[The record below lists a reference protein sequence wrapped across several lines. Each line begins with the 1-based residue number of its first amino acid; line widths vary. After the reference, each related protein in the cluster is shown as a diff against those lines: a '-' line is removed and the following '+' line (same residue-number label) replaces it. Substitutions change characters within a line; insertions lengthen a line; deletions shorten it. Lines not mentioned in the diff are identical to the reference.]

1 MQYNVEIERTGVAP
15 ATPNLSDS
23 VLHAI
28 IETGGNIRLAQERL
42 QEQYPDQF
50 QERPQLAELA
60 QHLEG
65 RQAELKERMELVQLL
80 ELFSL
85 LPQLRKTLTENL
97 SNLTGNDAVGAYMKL
112 QDLIGRAVKK
122 DEMTL
127 NINDMRWKLVPRDLA
142 QIYAELEATGQLQ
155 QVIEHSEDQSQLIE
169 RTGEGHAA

>member
-1 MQYNVEIERTGVAP
+1 MQYTPDSQLGP
-15 ATPNLSDS
+15 ARPEQLSDA

-28 IETGGNIRLAQERL
+28 IESGGNIRLAQERL
-42 QEQYPDQF
+42 QQQYPDHF
-50 QERPQLAELA
+50 VEKPQLAELA

-65 RQAELKERMELVQLL
+65 HQAELKERMELVQLL

-97 SNLTGNDAVGAYMKL
+97 SSLSGNDAVGAYMKL
-112 QDLIGRAVKK
+112 HDLIGRAVKK
-122 DEMTL
+122 DELQL

-155 QVIEHSEDQSQLIE
+155 QVIEHNSEEPQLTA
-169 RTGEGHAA
+169 RRAS